1 MVSESRV
8 VGINNASSEEVYV
21 CGILFKHMKLK
32 PQALDKYLSK
42 KVVEKELQENRSRI
56 SDDDFLFLEDN
67 GARIE
72 LTGEQIPVHKLV
84 SGEALIPLL
93 SSVICVPRYLCSC
106 QRKKSCQWKVRSC
119 RYLLSRFERLLQK
132 TIVS

>member
-8 VGINNASSEEVYV
+8 VGINNAASEEVYV
-21 CGILFKHMKLK
+21 CGILFKQMKLK

-84 SGEALIPLL
+84 SGEASETCGLYCN
-93 SSVICVPRYLCSC
+93 VCF
-106 QRKKSCQWKVRSC
+106 KVSA
-119 RYLLSRFERLLQK
+119 
-132 TIVS
+132 